1 MCPARIPAAQPQ
13 GAGGVGWRFTA
24 ACLAGRGRVGHRR
37 EGGAGGG
44 SIHGG
49 LAAGGGLQVVAE
61 YCCLAVGCNG
71 GSRGTVRWCL
81 ENPTFPQLTQA
92 GASGICLAME
102 RS

>member
-1 MCPARIPAAQPQ
+1 MPRTHTSGPT
-13 GAGGVGWRFTA
+13 AGSRGGGLAIHCGVP
-24 ACLAGRGRVGHRR
+24 GRVGHRR